1 MAEQVHL
8 YLKANGS
15 DVNGESTVTSLG
27 RENSIEC
34 MDLEHEVTSARDAAS
49 GLAVGRRQYS
59 PLKIRKRIDKAS
71 PLIMKAMTKNEAIEG
86 KFKFFRPNP
95 AGDGTTEHFFTIE
108 ITGGRIHSHKFFLP
122 DTDEPGSSTL
132 APMEEVYFVFHQ
144 ITWTYEPTGATH
156 TDSWSANT

>member
-15 DVNGESTVTSLG
+15 DVQGESTVTSLG

-86 KFKFFRPNP
+86 VLPCLDFAHLHARP
-95 AGDGTTEHFFTIE
+95 GDGTQNSYAEWAAMLTAVKKRL
-108 ITGGRIHSHKFFLP
+108 GAKALNRLRIHLSGIAYGPQGDKNH
-122 DTDEPGSSTL
+122 
-132 APMEEVYFVFHQ
+132 
-144 ITWTYEPTGATH
+144 PTQA
-156 TDSWSANT
+156 